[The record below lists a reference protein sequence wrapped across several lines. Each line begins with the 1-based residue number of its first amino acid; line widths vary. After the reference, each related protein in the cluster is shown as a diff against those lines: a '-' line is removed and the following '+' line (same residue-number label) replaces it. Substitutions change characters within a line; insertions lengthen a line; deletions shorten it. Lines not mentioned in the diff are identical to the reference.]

1 MRERERERA
10 GISSEKP
17 FYYLKSRTV
26 SFQKKVTHEF
36 FEKSFFSLNSFI
48 QLQNEVT
55 MTRGNRRSNMA
66 GKQ

>member
-1 MRERERERA
+1 MN
-10 GISSEKP
+10 S
-17 FYYLKSRTV
+17 LK
-26 SFQKKVTHEF
+26 KA
-36 FEKSFFSLNSFI
+36 FFSLNSFI